1 MNHTSSIKELAA
13 ALCEARANFKTFG
26 RDKTVLVK
34 TKSGGSYS
42 FSYAPL
48 ESILDAVV
56 PSLLATGL
64 TLLQEVVEGRVATI
78 LIHTSGEWITS
89 GGTPIKV
96 TAEDAQAFGSGMTYA
111 RRYDLTLFLG
121 LSADDDDDANAASGN
136 EVAKAA
142 FKQPHKP
149 SDGAMESLDADMQ
162 IVVTDTAEEVKV
174 LMAGGK
180 TDEALTW
187 LEAAMLPAEA
197 KIACWSLLPSHY
209 RTAIKKL
216 QESRKGSKGLIGMR
230 NDLP

>member
-1 MNHTSSIKELAA
+1 MNRTDSIKELAG
-13 ALCEARANFKTFG
+13 ALCKARANFKTFG

-48 ESILDAVV
+48 ESILEAVV
-56 PSLLATGL
+56 PALLTQGL
-64 TLLQEVVEGRVATI
+64 TLLQEVLDGRVATT

-136 EVAKAA
+136 EVSKAA
-142 FKQPHKP
+142 FKKPHSP
-149 SDGAMESLDADMQ
+149 SDGAMESLPPEKQQEARDVAM
-162 IVVTDTAEEVKV
+162 EVIGFMEK
-174 LMAGGK
+174 GK
-180 TDEALTW
+180 I
-187 LEAAMLPAEA
+187 LEAAKWIKAANFEAEA
-197 KIACWSLLPSHY
+197 EIAMWALLPS
-209 RTAIKKL
+209 
-216 QESRKGSKGLIGMR
+216 GMR
-230 NDLP
+230 AALKKHQAGARAFENDPR

>member
-89 GGTPIKV
+89 VGRPIKV
-96 TAEDAQAFGSGMTYA
+96 QAEDAQAVGA
-111 RRYDLTLFLG
+111 ALADVRRHGLTRF
-121 LSADDDDDANAASGN
+121 
-136 EVAKAA
+136 V
-142 FKQPHKP
+142 
-149 SDGAMESLDADMQ
+149 
-162 IVVTDTAEEVKV
+162 
-174 LMAGGK
+174 
-180 TDEALTW
+180 
-187 LEAAMLPAEA
+187 
-197 KIACWSLLPSHY
+197 
-209 RTAIKKL
+209 
-216 QESRKGSKGLIGMR
+216 
-230 NDLP
+230 

>member
-1 MNHTSSIKELAA
+1 MNHTPDIKELAT
-13 ALCEARANFKTFG
+13 ALYKARSSFKPFG

-48 ESILDAVV
+48 ETILDAVV
-56 PSLLATGL
+56 PSLLANGL
-64 TLLQEVVEGRVATI
+64 TLLQEVLDGRVATT
-78 LIHTSGEWITS
+78 LIHSSGQWITS

-96 TAEDAQAFGSGMTYA
+96 TAEDAQSFGSGMTYA

-142 FKQPHKP
+142 FKKPHSP

-162 IVVTDTAEEVKV
+162 LVARETAAEV
-174 LMAGGK
+174 
-180 TDEALTW
+180 
-187 LEAAMLPAEA
+187 
-197 KIACWSLLPSHY
+197 H
-209 RTAIKKL
+209 L
-216 QESRKGSKGLIGMR
+216 QMTER
-230 NDLP
+230 